1 MKALIESY
9 RNGEHL
15 SNTDLDKLIDH
26 YSTLTS
32 LLKQHGERTRIH
44 WYYFY
49 TDLENL
55 LSYKERR
62 QWHKQSNNWKLETIR

>member
-1 MKALIESY
+1 MKDLIESY

-32 LLKQHGERTRIH
+32 LLKEHGEQTRIH

-49 TDLENL
+49 QELDTL
-55 LSYKERR
+55 LSFKRAR
-62 QWHKQSNNWKLETIR
+62 QGQV